1 MGAFHP
7 QVVHFAIA
15 LLIVGV
21 LFRVVSLLG
30 RPAWIG
36 PAAAALLLLAS
47 EALKSGTR
55 SQFPAGINC
64 IEQLSTTAK

>member
-21 LFRVVSLLG
+21 LFRIVSLLG
-30 RPAWIG
+30 RPAWVG
-36 PAAAALLLLAS
+36 PAAAALLLVL
-47 EALKSGTR
+47 TR
-55 SQFPAGINC
+55 GMLGGVQRV
-64 IEQLSTTAK
+64 